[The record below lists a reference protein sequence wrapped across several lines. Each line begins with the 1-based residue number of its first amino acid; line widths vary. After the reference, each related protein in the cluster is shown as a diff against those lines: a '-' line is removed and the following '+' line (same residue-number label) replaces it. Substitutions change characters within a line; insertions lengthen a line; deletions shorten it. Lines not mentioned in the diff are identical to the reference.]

1 MGHKN
6 SKTSTTIIKSQ
17 QQQARNHNNNHST
30 ILPIT
35 SPSSSKP
42 PLQNP
47 SPSSSAANSHEFLPP
62 SLFAS
67 YLNTTSSSSIVQQF
81 HTKLSEEQCQLM
93 IKGVI
98 QSYFGIPNIFPV
110 FSEELFESIWA
121 LQNIL
126 AADSTRN
133 LMLAYSEELY
143 WVNGGSISGNDTQE
157 GSQTP
162 LSSVSPRLAKT
173 HDIFSPIFYTRDQLL
188 KNSSSNRS
196 HHHDGSLSKTLE
208 TNYSTTTLQNSFTSN
223 SLPNTTNMSR
233 LKHLTIEWSIKLI
246 NQESIVVATHRIP
259 LWIATLRLRRLFQ
272 QCKQT
277 TSIDSNGNCK
287 ILFPV
292 IEISNQF
299 EAKMLLSVHEM
310 IPLIFELIIMY
321 LSCPMLLFK
330 WMDETEPHN
339 IRELF
344 DDHNISTIQL
354 FTCCEMISQKVFAFL
369 TDFSTNVETQN
380 TIEKDQKISIHEIK
394 NTKAMSNI
402 ASYWMTMEL
411 LDDKHLNDILTF
423 SKRTQELTLFK
434 QTVSLLARKV
444 TEENTYSF
452 FKIAQELKIDT
463 LTELCNLYTQ
473 YSKFKEES
481 SQTKT
486 TRRRS
491 LAMVMLKKTPSEVSL
506 TNSPFQFTKRS
517 YYDTSEME
525 FALAQI
531 SSGKSMQIRVWI
543 CGGRKPGKTSLV
555 CRYMFGKFDV
565 TYDTSISE
573 SYRKLEGNF
582 VIDLMDSS
590 GQTPSSEVNNI
601 ELVRSCDIFVVCYSV
616 KDKNSFSMVEDYIQ
630 NFKILK
636 DNTDPI
642 IIIAALQCDSPRSMW
657 QTTTDAGLQ
666 LAQQHSALFFEVSSY
681 LGVHVRDVF
690 VSGILEHCRQCSL
703 R

>member
-380 TIEKDQKISIHEIK
+380 TVTTPFGKDLIEYFSLLKQLGQHGIGLEWKNAYRSMFSNWKKDITFILDADAKNELKKNGLSIETDFVELCTHGGSTVAFLPKNFMQLSSSVVRKKIEKDQKISIHEIK

-411 LDDKHLNDILTF
+411 LDDKHLND
-423 SKRTQELTLFK
+423 
-434 QTVSLLARKV
+434 
-444 TEENTYSF
+444 
-452 FKIAQELKIDT
+452 
-463 LTELCNLYTQ
+463 
-473 YSKFKEES
+473 
-481 SQTKT
+481 
-486 TRRRS
+486 
-491 LAMVMLKKTPSEVSL
+491 M
-506 TNSPFQFTKRS
+506 
-517 YYDTSEME
+517 
-525 FALAQI
+525 
-531 SSGKSMQIRVWI
+531 
-543 CGGRKPGKTSLV
+543 
-555 CRYMFGKFDV
+555 
-565 TYDTSISE
+565 
-573 SYRKLEGNF
+573 
-582 VIDLMDSS
+582 
-590 GQTPSSEVNNI
+590 
-601 ELVRSCDIFVVCYSV
+601 
-616 KDKNSFSMVEDYIQ
+616 
-630 NFKILK
+630 
-636 DNTDPI
+636 
-642 IIIAALQCDSPRSMW
+642 
-657 QTTTDAGLQ
+657 
-666 LAQQHSALFFEVSSY
+666 
-681 LGVHVRDVF
+681 
-690 VSGILEHCRQCSL
+690 
-703 R
+703 